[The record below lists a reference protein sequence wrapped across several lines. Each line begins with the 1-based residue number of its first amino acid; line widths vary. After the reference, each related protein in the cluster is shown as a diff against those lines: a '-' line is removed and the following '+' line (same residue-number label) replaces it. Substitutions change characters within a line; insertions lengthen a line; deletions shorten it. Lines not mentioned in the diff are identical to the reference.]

1 MASPDAE
8 RGSGNNWASSPSWAR
23 EPLKLKRYISDVGR
37 DAGSRKA
44 AARLPT
50 LPWTDSGLLAV
61 IAAERLRPPPVEK
74 GWQLSEAPKTV
85 TK

>member
-1 MASPDAE
+1 
-8 RGSGNNWASSPSWAR
+8 
-23 EPLKLKRYISDVGR
+23 
-37 DAGSRKA
+37 
-44 AARLPT
+44 LPT